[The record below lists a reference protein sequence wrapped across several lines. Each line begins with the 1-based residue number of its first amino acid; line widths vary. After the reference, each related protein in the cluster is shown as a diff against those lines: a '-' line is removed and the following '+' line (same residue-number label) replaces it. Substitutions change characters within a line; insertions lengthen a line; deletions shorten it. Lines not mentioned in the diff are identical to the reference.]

1 MTEGPFIACGLSL
14 GGYVALEIA
23 ANRSERLVGLCLFNT
38 SARADTEEGR
48 ERRLELIRSLE
59 ARSMRALTLEYLEH
73 LVHPSRMGEESL
85 TDCILDMAET
95 LGHLETYLNTVA
107 PKIQKKSII
116 RYGTKLAAFRTVLE
130 EV

>member
-1 MTEGPFIACGLSL
+1 MILYNVTVNIDKDVEQDWIAWMKETHIPEVMDTGFFIEHRMMKMLSQ
-14 GGYVALEIA
+14 
-23 ANRSERLVGLCLFNT
+23 
-38 SARADTEEGR
+38 EEDETG
-48 ERRLELIRSLE
+48 ITY
-59 ARSMRALTLEYLEH
+59 AIQY
-73 LVHPSRMGEESL
+73 
-85 TDCILDMAET
+85 MAET